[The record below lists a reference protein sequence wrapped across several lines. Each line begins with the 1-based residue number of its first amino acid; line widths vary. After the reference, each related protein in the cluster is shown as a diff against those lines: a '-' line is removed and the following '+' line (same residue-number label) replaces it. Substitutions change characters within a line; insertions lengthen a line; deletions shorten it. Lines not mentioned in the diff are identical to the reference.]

1 MLVSM
6 EKRERLYASVLRSH
20 LGSERQMAFVAGPRQ
35 VGKTHTCQS
44 IADTYLDW
52 DDDDH
57 RDVILQGPAAVARYA
72 SAQILS
78 TRRRIVVLDELH
90 KYGHW
95 KRFLKGLFDTWQE
108 RLQFVVTGSS
118 RLDVYRRG
126 GDSLMGRYFLF
137 HMHPFSVAELLRTE
151 TPSAPIRPPAPCD
164 EGELKALVEHG
175 GFPEPFLRR
184 DARFTRRWRNLRSG
198 QLLREDVRD
207 LTRVQEIGQLAKLA
221 QLLEQRSGEQLVAR
235 SLAREVRVSENTVR
249 AWIEI
254 LTSLYHGFIVR
265 PWFRNVARALRK
277 EPKWYLRDWAALQ
290 DEGKRAET
298 LVACHLLKAVEGWT
312 DLGLGTFELRYIR
325 DKEKREADFLVVRDG
340 NPWFLAEVKLSDT
353 SLSPSLDLF
362 QRQTRARHAFQLVMG
377 ADYVDHDCFTH
388 SAPIVVPARTFLSQ
402 LL

>member
-1 MLVSM
+1 
-6 EKRERLYASVLRSH
+6 
-20 LGSERQMAFVAGPRQ
+20 MAFVAGPRQ
-35 VGKTHTCQS
+35 VGKTHTCRS
-44 IADTYLDW
+44 IGDTYLDW

-72 SAQILS
+72 NAQILS
-78 TRRRIVVLDELH
+78 TERRIVVLDELH
-90 KYGHW
+90 KYAQW

-108 RLQFVVTGSS
+108 RLQFIVTGSS

-151 TPSAPIRPPAPCD
+151 APDAPIRPPAHCD
-164 EGELKALVEHG
+164 ERELNALVEHG

-221 QLLEQRSGEQLVAR
+221 QLLEQRSGEPLVAS
-235 SLAREVRVSENTVR
+235 SLAREARVSENTVR

-265 PWFRNVARALRK
+265 PWFRNIARALRK
-277 EPKWYLRDWAALQ
+277 EPKWYLRDWAGLQ

-325 DKEKREADFLVVRDG
+325 DKEKRETDFLVVRDG
-340 NPWFLAEVKLSDT
+340 NPWFLVEVKLSDT
-353 SLSPSLDLF
+353 RLSSSLDLF

-377 ADYVDHDCFTH
+377 ADYVDRDCFTH
-388 SAPIVVPARTFLSQ
+388 STPIIVPARTFLSQ